1 MDPSVGVAE
10 DASVKGWV
18 LTIKDRVLL
27 KAVALAVGAEDL
39 QALVAHYV
47 SAEAWME
54 AAMVEWTIAALG
66 ETYGQSGAHGSGA
79 ALAMLKKHGLGT
91 EETAQLEFDILLP
104 LAFSARGAEA
114 KRLRNRVTELMD
126 GNKGLLI
133 SDRALLAVAL
143 YAPKVW
149 ELFGVDVKA
158 WDAGHKVT
166 EESLLEGHRVWHKSL
181 MPPYQQQYEESPKG
195 ARREVRRIIWLI
207 SLILPFCT
215 PETRRQRPCYTERR
229 ASPMARIARC

>member
-1 MDPSVGVAE
+1 MDPSVAVAE

-18 LTIKDRVLL
+18 LTIKDRVLV

-54 AAMVEWTIAALG
+54 AAIVEWAIAALG

-91 EETAQLEFDILLP
+91 EETAQLEFDILLS
-104 LAFSARGAEA
+104 LAMSARGAEA
-114 KRLRNRVTELMD
+114 KRFGNRVTELMD

-133 SDRALLAVAL
+133 RNRGLLAHAL
-143 YAPKVW
+143 HGPKFQRC
-149 ELFGVDVKA
+149 FGSDVKA

-166 EESLLEGHRVWHKSL
+166 EESLLEGHRVWFHL
-181 MPPYQQQYEESPKG
+181 MMPLFITLLPDILAPLKHIEP
-195 ARREVRRIIWLI
+195 VRVVMHRLFLI
-207 SLILPFCT
+207 
-215 PETRRQRPCYTERR
+215 
-229 ASPMARIARC
+229 

>member
-10 DASVKGWV
+10 NASVKGWV
-18 LTIKDRVLL
+18 LTIKDRVLV

-66 ETYGQSGAHGSGA
+66 ETYGQSGAHGSKA
-79 ALAMLKKHGLGT
+79 VLAMLKKHGLGT
-91 EETAQLEFDILLP
+91 EETAQLEFDILVS

-114 KRLRNRVTELMD
+114 KRFGNRITELMD

-133 SDRALLAVAL
+133 RNRGVLGFALHG
-143 YAPKVW
+143 PKW
-149 ELFGVDVKA
+149 QQCFG
-158 WDAGHKVT
+158 
-166 EESLLEGHRVWHKSL
+166 L
-181 MPPYQQQYEESPKG
+181 
-195 ARREVRRIIWLI
+195 
-207 SLILPFCT
+207 SLIH
-215 PETRRQRPCYTERR
+215 
-229 ASPMARIARC
+229 I